1 MASSSTDVPVDV
13 SKTKT
18 EAEDKTYIV
27 SSKDVQLMLSVVN
40 VVSARGGF
48 KPTEFKLVGEL
59 FEKLSELT
67 KDEEKQA

>member
-1 MASSSTDVPVDV
+1 MASSSTDLPVDV
-13 SKTKT
+13 PR
-18 EAEDKTYIV
+18 ADDKTYNI
-27 SSKDVQLMLSVVN
+27 SSKDVQLMLSLIN
-40 VVSARGGF
+40 VVSSRGGF

>member
-13 SKTKT
+13 SK
-18 EAEDKTYIV
+18 ADDKSYTL

-48 KPTEFKLVGEL
+48 KPNEFKLVGEL

>member
-1 MASSSTDVPVDV
+1 MASSSTDLPVDV
-13 SKTKT
+13 PG
-18 EAEDKTYIV
+18 ADDKTYNI
-27 SSKDVQLMLSVVN
+27 SSKDVQLMLSLIN
-40 VVSARGGF
+40 VVSSRGGF

>member
-1 MASSSTDVPVDV
+1 MASSSTNVPIDV
-13 SKTKT
+13 SN
-18 EAEDKTYIV
+18 AGDKTCTI
-27 SSKDVQLMLSVVN
+27 SSKDVQIMLSVVN

>member
-13 SKTKT
+13 SNTD
-18 EAEDKTYIV
+18 DKTYTL
-27 SSKDVQLMLSVVN
+27 SAKDVQLILSVVN

-67 KDEEKQA
+67 KDEDKQA

>member
-1 MASSSTDVPVDV
+1 MASSSTDLPVDV
-13 SKTKT
+13 PRVD
-18 EAEDKTYIV
+18 DKTYNI
-27 SSKDVQLMLSVVN
+27 SSKDVQLMLSLIN
-40 VVSARGGF
+40 VVSSRGGF

>member
-13 SKTKT
+13 SK
-18 EAEDKTYIV
+18 ADDKTYIV

-48 KPTEFKLVGEL
+48 KPPEFKLVGEL

-67 KDEEKQA
+67 KDEEK

>member
-13 SKTKT
+13 SK
-18 EAEDKTYIV
+18 ADDKTYTV
-27 SSKDVQLMLSVVN
+27 SSKDIQLMLSVVN

-67 KDEEKQA
+67 KVEEKQA

>member
-1 MASSSTDVPVDV
+1 MASSSTNVPVDV
-13 SKTKT
+13 SM
-18 EAEDKTYIV
+18 ADDKTYTV

-48 KPTEFKLVGEL
+48 KPIEFKLVGEL